1 MSLRTAVEMLVAAAP
16 ADATIP
22 VRWLAEQLEADGPN
36 AAVTPVESPLLVDL
50 TVDELAARLNR
61 GTSTIRTWLANGDL
75 PGAYR
80 NHGREWRI
88 PLAAVEAMQRAEAK
102 RHTTSIEP
110 VSAPAVELS
119 DWRKHIPQPRA
130 S

>member
-22 VRWLAEQLEADGPN
+22 VRWLAEQLEADGARDITMPTD
-36 AAVTPVESPLLVDL
+36 ARVSVDL
-50 TVDELAARLNR
+50 TVEELAAKLNR
-61 GTSTIRTWLANGDL
+61 GTSTIRTWLARGDL

-88 PLAAVEAMQRAEAK
+88 PSTAVEAMQRAQAK
-102 RHTTSIEP
+102 RQPPVVETT
-110 VSAPAVELS
+110 AVELS
-119 DWRKHIPQPRA
+119 DWRRHLPQTRPI
-130 S
+130 

>member
-1 MSLRTAVEMLVAAAP
+1 MSLRDAVAALVAAAP

-22 VRWLAEQLEADGPN
+22 VRWLAEQLEADGVGARVSAEAP
-36 AAVTPVESPLLVDL
+36 ALAVDL
-50 TVDELAARLNR
+50 TVEEVAALMRR
-61 GTSTIRTWLANGDL
+61 GASTIRTWLARGEL

-88 PLAAVEAMQRAEAK
+88 PRSAVEAMQRAQVK
-102 RHTTSIEP
+102 RGPEKTATP
-110 VSAPAVELS
+110 PVELS
-119 DWRKHIPQPRA
+119 DWRKHMQRPRA